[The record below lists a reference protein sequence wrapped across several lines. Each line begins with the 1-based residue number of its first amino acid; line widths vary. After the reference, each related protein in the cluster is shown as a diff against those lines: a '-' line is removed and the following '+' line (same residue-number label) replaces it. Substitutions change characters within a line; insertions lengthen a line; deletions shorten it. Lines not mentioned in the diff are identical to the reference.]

1 MSSSREGWI
10 MKRALCGAAA
20 AVALVGGVAP
30 MAFAASGGS
39 KGPEPKVT
47 FCHHTASAD
56 NPYVKITTA
65 NVALVRAHMKTPL
78 DVSPG
83 ADGSCPAPGGTGGDG
98 GGPSL

>member
-1 MSSSREGWI
+1 
-10 MKRALCGAAA
+10 MKRAVCSAIA

-30 MAFAASGGS
+30 AVAFACSGGG

-47 FCHHTASAD
+47 FCHHTSSAT

-65 NVALVRAHMKTPL
+65 NVALVRAHMRNHD
-78 DVSPG
+78 DVFPG
-83 ADGSCPAPGGTGGDG
+83 ADGSCPVPGGTGGDG